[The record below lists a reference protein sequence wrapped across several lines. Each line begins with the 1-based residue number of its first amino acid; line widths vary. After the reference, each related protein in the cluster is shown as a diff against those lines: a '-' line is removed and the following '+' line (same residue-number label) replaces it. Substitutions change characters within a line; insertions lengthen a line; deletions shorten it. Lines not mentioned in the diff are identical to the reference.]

1 MDKKRLMELAGIPL
15 NEMEGELLLKDK
27 STFARTARDLIQGAS
42 AKLYQEGQQ
51 PTPQAIQKM
60 AGIAANNMHS
70 KILQA
75 IDEELFQK

>member
-42 AKLYQEGQQ
+42 SKLYQEGQQ